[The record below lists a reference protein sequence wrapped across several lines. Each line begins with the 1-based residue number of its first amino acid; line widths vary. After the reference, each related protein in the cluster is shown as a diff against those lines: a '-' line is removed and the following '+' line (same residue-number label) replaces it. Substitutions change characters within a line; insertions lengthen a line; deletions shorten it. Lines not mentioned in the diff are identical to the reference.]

1 MRNTNKHIVNNELH
15 HFNKINIYQGVE
27 YMKHRKKKMISIFAI
42 ISIFLLLMGC
52 ENKKEETLADK
63 AFEENSKTEDRAKEQ
78 EDAQMEE
85 TKKEISRNIFKTL
98 PWQVN
103 TLISDVDDVAK
114 DLNNKATTDKELKE
128 GLRSLEKSIK
138 EVELG
143 VKYLPEEFES
153 VGTNLKDLSSNS
165 KTFITEAV
173 KFHQGKGN
181 ADEVK
186 KLMSEMLE
194 DIVAIKKVLPLDDK
208 DNGYYSVSW
217 MKEFIQ
223 KQ

>member
-1 MRNTNKHIVNNELH
+1 
-15 HFNKINIYQGVE
+15 
-27 YMKHRKKKMISIFAI
+27 MKHRKKKMISIFAI

>member
-1 MRNTNKHIVNNELH
+1 
-15 HFNKINIYQGVE
+15 
-27 YMKHRKKKMISIFAI
+27 MISMFV
-42 ISIFLLLMGC
+42 LLMGC
-52 ENKKEETLADK
+52 DNKKEETLADK
-63 AFEENSKTEDRAKEQ
+63 AFEENSKTEDRAQEQ

-85 TKKEISRNIFKTL
+85 TKKEISRKVVKTL

-103 TLISDVDDVAK
+103 SLISNVNDVAK
-114 DLNNKATTDKELKE
+114 GLNNKATTDKELKE
-128 GLRSLEKSIK
+128 DLKSIELNVK
-138 EVELG
+138 DIELG

-153 VGTNLKDLSSNS
+153 VETNLKDLSSNS
-165 KTFITEAV
+165 KIFITEAV

-181 ADEVK
+181 EDEVK
-186 KLMSEMLE
+186 KLFSEMLD

>member
-52 ENKKEETLADK
+52 DNKKEETLADK

>member
-1 MRNTNKHIVNNELH
+1 M
-15 HFNKINIYQGVE
+15 FA
-27 YMKHRKKKMISIFAI
+27 MISIFV
-42 ISIFLLLMGC
+42 LLMGC
-52 ENKKEETLADK
+52 DNKKEETLADK

-85 TKKEISRNIFKTL
+85 TKKEISRNVFKTL

-103 TLISDVDDVAK
+103 SLISGVDDVAK

-128 GLRSLEKSIK
+128 ELRGLEKSIE

-143 VKYLPEEFES
+143 VKYIPEEFKS
-153 VGTNLKDLSSNS
+153 VETNLNDLLSNS
-165 KTFITEAV
+165 KTFITESV
-173 KFHQGKGN
+173 KFHQGKDN
-181 ADEVK
+181 TEKVK
-186 KLMSEMLE
+186 KLLSEILE
-194 DIVAIKKVLPLDDK
+194 DSVAIKKVLPLDNK

>member
-1 MRNTNKHIVNNELH
+1 
-15 HFNKINIYQGVE
+15 
-27 YMKHRKKKMISIFAI
+27 MISIFV
-42 ISIFLLLMGC
+42 LLMGC
-52 ENKKEETLADK
+52 DNKKEETLADK
-63 AFEENSKTEDRAKEQ
+63 AFEENAKTDDRAKEQ

-85 TKKEISRNIFKTL
+85 TKKEISRKVVKTL

-103 TLISDVDDVAK
+103 SLISNVNDVAK

-128 GLRSLEKSIK
+128 ELRGLEKSIE

-143 VKYLPEEFES
+143 VKYIPEEFKS
-153 VGTNLKDLSSNS
+153 VETNLNDLLSNS
-165 KTFITEAV
+165 KTFITESV
-173 KFHQGKGN
+173 KFHQGKDN
-181 ADEVK
+181 TEKVK
-186 KLMSEMLE
+186 KLLSEILE
-194 DIVAIKKVLPLDDK
+194 DSVAIKKVLPLDNK

>member
-1 MRNTNKHIVNNELH
+1 M
-15 HFNKINIYQGVE
+15 
-27 YMKHRKKKMISIFAI
+27 KKKKIISIFTML
-42 ISIFLLLMGC
+42 SIFLLLMGC
-52 ENKKEETLADK
+52 DNKKEETLADK

-78 EDAQMEE
+78 EDAQTEE
-85 TKKEISRNIFKTL
+85 TKKEISRNVLKTL

-103 TLISDVDDVAK
+103 SLISYVDDVAE

-128 GLRSLEKSIK
+128 DLRGLEKSIE

-153 VGTNLKDLSSNS
+153 VKTNLKDLSSNS
-165 KTFITEAV
+165 KIFITEAV
-173 KFHQGKGN
+173 KFHQGKDN
-181 ADEVK
+181 TDEVK
-186 KLMSEMLE
+186 KLMLEMLE

-208 DNGYYSVSW
+208 DNGHYSVSW

>member
-1 MRNTNKHIVNNELH
+1 
-15 HFNKINIYQGVE
+15 
-27 YMKHRKKKMISIFAI
+27 
-42 ISIFLLLMGC
+42 MGC
-52 ENKKEETLADK
+52 DNKKEETLADK

-165 KTFITEAV
+165 K
-173 KFHQGKGN
+173 H
-181 ADEVK
+181 
-186 KLMSEMLE
+186 L
-194 DIVAIKKVLPLDDK
+194 
-208 DNGYYSVSW
+208 
-217 MKEFIQ
+217 
-223 KQ
+223 

>member
-1 MRNTNKHIVNNELH
+1 
-15 HFNKINIYQGVE
+15 
-27 YMKHRKKKMISIFAI
+27 MKHRKKKMISIFAI

-52 ENKKEETLADK
+52 DNKKEETLADK

>member
-1 MRNTNKHIVNNELH
+1 
-15 HFNKINIYQGVE
+15 
-27 YMKHRKKKMISIFAI
+27 MISIFV
-42 ISIFLLLMGC
+42 LLMGC
-52 ENKKEETLADK
+52 DNKKEETLADR

-78 EDAQMEE
+78 KNAQTEE
-85 TKKEISRNIFKTL
+85 TKKEISRKIFKTL

-103 TLISDVDDVAK
+103 SLISDVNDVAK

-128 GLRSLEKSIK
+128 ELRGLEKSI
-138 EVELG
+138 EEIELG

-165 KTFITEAV
+165 KTFIIEAV
-173 KFHQGKGN
+173 KFHQGKDN
-181 ADEVK
+181 AEKVK
-186 KLMSEMLE
+186 KLLSEMLD

-208 DNGYYSVSW
+208 DNGHYSVSW

>member
-1 MRNTNKHIVNNELH
+1 
-15 HFNKINIYQGVE
+15 
-27 YMKHRKKKMISIFAI
+27 MKKGKVISIFMML
-42 ISIFLLLMGC
+42 SIFLLLMGC